1 MRQTSF
7 WWRRPNGYE
16 RDSSNNRN
24 AFQSRNWGIGER
36 LRRPE
41 CTFRIFIMHL
51 GQLGTELW
59 SFAGAKLRRQFMDAV
74 AVAMIT
80 PGRAVITVGFI
91 AS

>member
-1 MRQTSF
+1 
-7 WWRRPNGYE
+7 
-16 RDSSNNRN
+16 
-24 AFQSRNWGIGER
+24 
-36 LRRPE
+36 
-41 CTFRIFIMHL
+41 MHL